1 MRHEPVMP
9 KPGPF
14 VPRQLPARPRAF
26 WGREEQLASLDRQ
39 STSDS
44 PDWPI
49 VVITGM
55 PGVGKTLLAIEW
67 AWRRIDQFPDGVLYA
82 NLRGYSPGEPLPPS
96 TALRG
101 FLDAVGT
108 ASNQVPEDF
117 AAQARLYRS
126 LIADKRMLIILDDA
140 GDSRQVMPLLPGT
153 ASCTV
158 IVTSRK
164 VLPQLTVR
172 HGASRLKLD
181 TLREPESRS
190 LLAHLVGAERAAAEP
205 GAIDELVRAC
215 AGLPLALR
223 LLGGRAQARPQL
235 SLTDIATQIRT
246 AVLELQDVDSETN
259 LHSVLSWSYRAL
271 PDDVARS
278 FRLMSLAPGP
288 DFGLNAAATLNHRSI
303 DRTRRALTTMEHAH
317 LVERRTPDRYAL
329 HDLVRTYALELV
341 RSVDAEVDRSDAR
354 DRVIDFYLHTAKD
367 ANQQLSQRKDRLELG
382 QFVPGTIPLTLADAA
397 EALTWFDTEHI
408 CLLAVQRMAST
419 LGRYNA
425 VWQLAAAM
433 DTYLRRKG
441 SLDDRL
447 ASWRTALAAAEH
459 LGDPAPLLV
468 ALRQL
473 GDACSRTGQHT
484 EALEL
489 AQRCLGLTDSAAAA
503 DQAEAHRT
511 LAMILERQGDGERAL
526 DHALQALDRVR
537 SLGDGLAEAEVLN
550 AVARYAAQLGH
561 FDQAR
566 DHCRAAQELH
576 RYHPDRAGEADT
588 LDTLGYVAHHSGEYP
603 QALTLYR
610 EALQLRRDLRDHY
623 QVADTLRN
631 LGEIHAGV
639 GDYHTAR
646 LSWTEARKLF
656 TEQGRVDDADDTR
669 HQIEAL
675 HHAAPGDAEEVTVHT
690 SGDDGQQVRDAL
702 VDLLEV
708 AGFDVI
714 SGDVPQH
721 GSWFQRLFVTQKN
734 PQGGEELGRL
744 VAAAVANQLGGTVNG
759 SVIQGRDI
767 HLNHNT
773 AGAGH
778 SEQEAN
784 AIARLLEAC
793 QAQSEVAVCT
803 SSFVLVKVDGRI
815 TCWVPTT
822 ETMHILRANPQLLHS
837 PRELF
842 ETLSRLPD
850 SIAGGQSHTGRPPTT
865 AHGDFPA

>member
-1 MRHEPVMP
+1 M
-9 KPGPF
+9 
-14 VPRQLPARPRAF
+14 
-26 WGREEQLASLDRQ
+26 
-39 STSDS
+39 
-44 PDWPI
+44 
-49 VVITGM
+49 VITGM

-67 AWRRIDQFPDGVLYA
+67 AWRRIDRFPDGVLYA
-82 NLRGYSPGEPLPPS
+82 NLRGYSPGEPLPPG
-96 TALRG
+96 TVLRG
-101 FLDAVGT
+101 FLDALGT
-108 ASNQVPEDF
+108 APNRVPEDPGG
-117 AAQARLYRS
+117 QARLYRS

-140 GDSRQVMPLLPGT
+140 GDSSQVMPLLPGT

-158 IVTSRK
+158 MVTSRGF
-164 VLPQLTVR
+164 LPELTAR
-172 HGASRLKLD
+172 YGGSRLKLD
-181 TLREPESRS
+181 TLPEPESRS

-205 GAIDELVRAC
+205 GAIDELVRAG
-215 AGLPLALR
+215 AGLPLALT
-223 LLGGRAQARPQL
+223 LLGGRAQAHPQL
-235 SLTDIATQIRT
+235 ALADIAAQIRT
-246 AVLELQDVDSETN
+246 AVLEFDDLDPDTS
-259 LHSVLSWSYRAL
+259 LYSVLSWSYRAL
-271 PDDVARS
+271 PDDVARP

-303 DRTRRALTTMEHAH
+303 DETRRALAALEGAH

-341 RSVDAEVDRSDAR
+341 RSVDGEADQSDAR

-367 ANQQLSQRKDRLELG
+367 ANQQLSQRKNRLELG
-382 QFVPGTIPLTLADAA
+382 QLVPGAIPLTPADAA

-408 CLLAVQRMAST
+408 CLLAVQRMAATS
-419 LGRYNA
+419 GRYNA
-425 VWQLAAAM
+425 VWQLAVAM

-459 LGDPAPLLV
+459 LGDPAPLVL
-468 ALRQL
+468 ALRRL
-473 GDACSRTGQHT
+473 GDACSRAGQHT
-484 EALEL
+484 EALDL
-489 AQRCLGLTDSAAAA
+489 AQRCLGLADPAAAA
-503 DQAEAHRT
+503 DQAETHRT
-511 LAMILERQGDGERAL
+511 LAMILERQGDRERAL

-561 FDQAR
+561 FDQAL

-588 LDTLGYVAHHSGEYP
+588 LDTLGYLAHHSGEYS

-610 EALQLRRDLRDHY
+610 EALQLRRDLHDHY

-646 LSWTEARKLF
+646 RYWTEALKLF
-656 TEQGRVDDADDTR
+656 TDQGRAAEADDTQR
-669 HQIEAL
+669 QVEAL
-675 HHAAPGDAEEVTVHT
+675 HHSAPGDAEEEVTVHT

-702 VDLLEV
+702 VDLLQV

-734 PQGGEELGRL
+734 SRGGEELGRL
-744 VAAAVANQLGGTVNG
+744 VAAAVANHLGGTVNG
-759 SVIQGRDI
+759 SVVQGRDI

-773 AGAGH
+773 AGAGP

-793 QAQSEVAVCT
+793 QAQDEVAVCT

-822 ETMHILRANPQLLHS
+822 EAMRVLRANPHLLHS

-842 ETLSRLPD
+842 STLSRLPE
-850 SIAGGQSHTGRPPTT
+850 SITGNRSHAGQPPTT